1 MVLIMQK
8 NLIKEVVLMD
18 FPKIGPARFYR
29 ILQQQKETQVLLA
42 ALRLDVFSFL
52 DRPITVTV
60 LSDLLHY
67 DRTNL
72 NYFLKALVSIGILQK
87 QGELFSNTEE
97 GKLYLSKNSEL
108 YLGEYFLFWDKKT
121 SLNNLE
127 GLVVNG
133 AKAAGN
139 AVKPHGFY
147 DFHELARLA
156 AVEIKTGRVQSFL
169 QSAGKILEEKGG
181 TDVKLLDLGGGSG
194 LMAIEFAKQYPL
206 SNAVIFEHPA
216 VVDIPLSQITKENLE
231 ARVSVIAGDFT
242 KDDIGTGY
250 TVVVASGILDFAGKN
265 LENLIKRIH
274 NACRM
279 GAYLYLVSHDVS
291 DDLTSPKEAIIGWLS
306 SHLAGLDIL
315 MPKSRIKKALQDGG
329 FQPLQQSEQ
338 AGVIARLQGEW
349 YKRI

>member
-1 MVLIMQK
+1 MQQI
-8 NLIKEVVLMD
+8 LIKEVVLMD
-18 FPKIGPARFYR
+18 FPKIGPARFYQ

-52 DRPITVTV
+52 DRPTTVTV

-67 DRTNL
+67 DKTNL

-127 GLVVNG
+127 ELVVKG
-133 AKAAGN
+133 PQATGN
-139 AVKPHGFY
+139 EVQPHGFY
-147 DFHELARLA
+147 DFHELARLT
-156 AVEIKTGRVQSFL
+156 AVEIRTGRAQSFL
-169 QSAGKILEEKGG
+169 QSADKILQATNGEGL
-181 TDVKLLDLGGGSG
+181 KLLDLGGGSG
-194 LMAIEFAKQYPL
+194 QMAIEFAKQYPL
-206 SNAVIFEHPA
+206 ARAVIFEHPA
-216 VVDIPLSQITKENLE
+216 VVDIPLSQIAAENLE
-231 ARVSVIAGDFT
+231 TRVSAIAGDFT
-242 KDDIGTGY
+242 KDDIGAGY
-250 TVVVASGILDFAGKN
+250 TIVVASGILDFAGNK
-265 LENLIKRIH
+265 LEDLIKRIH
-274 NACRM
+274 NACKV
-279 GAYLYLVSHDVS
+279 GAYLYLVSHEVS
-291 DDLTSPKEAIIGWLS
+291 DDLTSPKEAVIGWLS

-315 MPKSRIKKALQDGG
+315 MPKNRIKRALQSGG

-349 YKRI
+349 YKRIE